1 MSSEVHR
8 GGTSIYRKKI
18 DTQKVYLM
26 EDEVGTTRELGGGSQ
41 RQRVQPGLF
50 FFDKSIES
58 EPKLDEICW
67 ELGEN
72 NKKEKS
78 VQHPVFPSGRPP
90 QY

>member
-1 MSSEVHR
+1 MGEVTDR
-8 GGTSIYRKKI
+8 GYNP
-18 DTQKVYLM
+18 VF
-26 EDEVGTTRELGGGSQ
+26 
-41 RQRVQPGLF
+41 F
-50 FFDKSIES
+50 FFDKSIEN

-78 VQHPVFPSGRPP
+78 VQHPVFPSGHPP